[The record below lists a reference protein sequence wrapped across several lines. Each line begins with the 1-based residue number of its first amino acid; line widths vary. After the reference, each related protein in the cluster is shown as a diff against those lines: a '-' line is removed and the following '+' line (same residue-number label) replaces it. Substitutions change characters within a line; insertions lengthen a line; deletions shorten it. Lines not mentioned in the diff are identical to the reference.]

1 MRVEIPF
8 GKEKVEL
15 NIPDKNIL
23 DFISGENISPGLNED
38 KIIIQALENPVKSR
52 KLSEMA

>member
-8 GKEKVEL
+8 RKEKVEL

-23 DFISGENISPGLNED
+23 DIISGENISPGLNEED
-38 KIIIQALENPVKSR
+38 RKSVV
-52 KLSEMA
+52 